1 MVQMSSFLL
10 LLSSSSLSFPTE
22 ATVGLRTVC
31 LCHPCPPDCH
41 SHLLKKSNRLEGWTV
56 LASGTDGGL
65 AGPAGEPLSSWD
77 TALVLGSV
85 IRLQEAVRFRRL
97 VKLGR

>member
-1 MVQMSSFLL
+1 MSP
-10 LLSSSSLSFPTE
+10 LSPQI
-22 ATVGLRTVC
+22 
-31 LCHPCPPDCH
+31 CH

-56 LASGTDGGL
+56 LASSSDGGL

-77 TALVLGSV
+77 TVLVLGSV
-85 IRLQEAVRFRRL
+85 SELQEAVRSRRL

>member
-1 MVQMSSFLL
+1 MSP
-10 LLSSSSLSFPTE
+10 LSPQI
-22 ATVGLRTVC
+22 
-31 LCHPCPPDCH
+31 CH

-56 LASGTDGGL
+56 LASGSDGGL

-77 TALVLGSV
+77 TVLVLGSV
-85 IRLQEAVRFRRL
+85 SELQEAIRSRRL